1 MSEEIIGFKKDGK
14 TDSGNTVVVNK
25 KSAAIAT
32 VKYSTSANL
41 PDTEDKSVLIYTTD
55 TGEFFEGQ
63 GYASA
68 LKKLNTDNVVF
79 ENTKND
85 FPADGSKSKLY
96 VAKDNSTIYAFTD
109 TGYVAVSGGQ
119 GSVIDPAAFAK
130 LQTDVAAKATKT
142 DLDSYRKIA
151 DAIRMADLDSVL
163 AAKINSIPAAFDDTA
178 LKAADAL
185 LQTNKADKTE
195 LDAYRLKAAA
205 IAETDL
211 DTALAA
217 KINSATPYNDT
228 VIKTDIAS
236 LKADKADRTDL
247 TNYRLKADVIT
258 AGELD
263 SAVQTKLNDAVTAA
277 NGVATLNTDVSWLKA
292 NMADKAALALKAD
305 ASALNDYR
313 DKATKIAAA
322 DLDQTLAD
330 EISKA
335 AAGATPYDDTAVKA
349 SITSLQTS
357 VSSKAEAAALDG
369 YRQKA
374 TAITEADLDS
384 ALQTKIDSKA
394 ATYDDTTVKA
404 DIAALQTNKAD
415 KTALDAYRQKATAI
429 TEADLDA
436 AAQTKLNA
444 VGATYNDTQVKSDI
458 TSLQTAVAAKAD
470 KTALDSYRLKSTAIA
485 ETDLDSAVQTKLN
498 AAGTVYNDTQV
509 KADITALQTNKA
521 DKTELANYRQT
532 ATAIKESDLDS
543 ALATKINTY
552 TTGSGVSLYEYEAV
566 DSTNGECWVVA
577 TGTGVKFTNGLIA
590 KAIGGG
596 TTTYPMKSITIPEGV
611 KVISARIRF
620 YNTEIS
626 ETSPGCAVD
635 WDATQADNTDN
646 NFVQP
651 LCDVWN
657 DAVGN
662 RTKRSCA
669 QSQSVNNHTVTFTG
683 IATGGATGVGCL
695 VKLIY

>member
-1 MSEEIIGFKKDGK
+1 MSEEFICFKKDGK
-14 TDSGNTVVVNK
+14 TDSGNTVVINK
-25 KSAAIAT
+25 KPAAIAT
-32 VKYSTSANL
+32 LKYSTYSNL

-55 TGEFFEGQ
+55 SGEFFEGQ

-68 LKKLNTDNVVF
+68 LKKLGTDNLAFV
-79 ENTKND
+79 NTKTD
-85 FPADGSKSKLY
+85 LPAEGSKTKLY
-96 VAKDNSTIYAFTD
+96 IAKDNSVIYAFTD
-109 TGYVAVSGGQ
+109 TGYVAISGGQ

-130 LQTDVAAKATKT
+130 LQTDVAAKATKA
-142 DLDSYRKIA
+142 DLDLYRKIA
-151 DAIRMADLDSVL
+151 DAIKMADLDSVL

-185 LQTNKADKTE
+185 LQSSKADKTD
-195 LDAYRLKAAA
+195 LDAYRLKTAK

-211 DTALAA
+211 DAALTT
-217 KINSATPYNDT
+217 KINAATPYNDT
-228 VIKTDIAS
+228 AVKTDIAN
-236 LKADKADRTDL
+236 LKANKADRTDL
-247 TNYRLKADVIT
+247 VNYRLKADVIT

-263 SAVQTKLNDAVTAA
+263 PAVQTKLNDAVTAA
-277 NGVATLNTDVSWLKA
+277 NKVATLNTDVSWLKA
-292 NMADKAALALKAD
+292 NMADKSALALKAD
-305 ASALNDYR
+305 ASALSDYR

-349 SITSLQTS
+349 NITSLQTT
-357 VSSKAEAAALDG
+357 V
-369 YRQKA
+369 A
-374 TAITEADLDS
+374 T
-384 ALQTKIDSKA
+384 
-394 ATYDDTTVKA
+394 
-404 DIAALQTNKAD
+404 
-415 KTALDAYRQKATAI
+415 
-429 TEADLDA
+429 
-436 AAQTKLNA
+436 
-444 VGATYNDTQVKSDI
+444 
-458 TSLQTAVAAKAD
+458 KAD
-470 KTALDSYRLKSTAIA
+470 KTALDSYRLKSTAII

-498 AAGTVYNDTQV
+498 AAGTAYNDTQV
-509 KADITALQTNKA
+509 KADITALQANKA
-521 DKTELANYRQT
+521 DKTELANYRKTVTKITETDLDTALGSSIKRKADVDALADYRKT
-532 ATAIKESDLDS
+532 ATAIKEADLDS
-543 ALATKINTY
+543 ALATKINKY
-552 TTGSGVSLYEYEAV
+552 TTGGGISLYEYEAI

-577 TGTGVKFTNGLIA
+577 TGAGVKFTNGLIA
-590 KAIGGG
+590 HAIGGG

-683 IATGGATGVGCL
+683 IATGGTTGVGCL